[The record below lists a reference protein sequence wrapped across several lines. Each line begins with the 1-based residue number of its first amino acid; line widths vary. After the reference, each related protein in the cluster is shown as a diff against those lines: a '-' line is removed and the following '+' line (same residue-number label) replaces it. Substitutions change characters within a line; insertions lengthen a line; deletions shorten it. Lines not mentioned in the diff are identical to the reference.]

1 MPPKKI
7 ASGRVDLK
15 KPIHTMLN
23 KSTIQLMALGLIG
36 SMAATS
42 FADESALIDALVRK
56 GVLKKGE
63 AEQLRAQAC
72 KECAS
77 DKLSGKVSLGESVSS
92 LKLTG
97 DLRLRYQYSNDQDNQ
112 TLAASTNGSGTH
124 NTGYRLRLRI
134 NADYKVDENFFAGF
148 GLRTFTGGAGNIAPR
163 GDEGRRSAD
172 RDLASNYYENYS
184 IGISKAFIG
193 WTPTPG
199 ITVIAGKQENPFYT
213 TDMVWGSE
221 VNPAGF
227 TQQIDLNKVFG
238 FSGISLKVNSGQ
250 FIVSDNT
257 ENDPAHNDNRD
268 GFIWQTQV
276 VASVDL
282 GSSAKLTVAP
292 GYYSSNGA
300 RSVAFGRENVANLG
314 LTPDGEHLD
323 NMQIVLLPGDVSTEL
338 AGQKV
343 KFQWD
348 LAYNLDGA
356 NRSKAILGNL
366 ASGSGTDKLAWLL
379 GVQVGENKKKGDWS
393 AVANYRRVGLSAVDH
408 LITDADF
415 AFGDVNATGFKVG
428 FTYNVG
434 NATTIG
440 LNYYIVDN
448 LRKDIGTLP
457 GYYNT
462 TAHEFVGSNSSQI
475 IQADVSVKF

>member
-1 MPPKKI
+1 
-7 ASGRVDLK
+7 
-15 KPIHTMLN
+15 MLH
-23 KSTIQLMALGLIG
+23 KSTVQLMALGLIG

-72 KECAS
+72 KDCAS

-97 DLRLRYQYSNDQDNQ
+97 DLRMRYQYSNDDSN
-112 TLAASTNGSGTH
+112 ASATPDSGSH

-148 GLRTFTGGAGNIAPR
+148 GLATKAGAANTVGTR
-163 GDEGRRSAD
+163 GQNEDRRSAD
-172 RDLASNYYENYS
+172 RDLASDYYNNYDIAIN
-184 IGISKAFIG
+184 KAFIG

-199 ITVIAGKQENPFYT
+199 VTLIAGKQENPFYT

-221 VNPAGF
+221 VYPAGF
-227 TQQIDLNKVFG
+227 TQQIDLSKILG
-238 FSGISLKVNSGQ
+238 LSGIGLKVNSGQ
-250 FIVSDNT
+250 FIVKNND
-257 ENDPAHNDNRD
+257 ENLGSPDDSNNNRD
-268 GFIWQTQV
+268 AFIWQTQL
-276 VASVDL
+276 VASADL

-292 GYYSSNGA
+292 GFYSSNGA
-300 RSVAFGRENVANLG
+300 ASDSGTLENL
-314 LTPDGEHLD
+314 
-323 NMQIVLLPGDVSTEL
+323 QIVLLPGDVSL
-338 AGQKV
+338 DLGGQKA
-343 KFQWD
+343 KFLWD
-348 LAYNLDGA
+348 FAYNLDGK
-356 NRSKAILGNL
+356 NRSFNNVAIGRKEN
-366 ASGSGTDKLAWLL
+366 GTDQMAWLL

-393 AVANYRRVGLSAVDH
+393 ALANYRKVGASAVDH
-408 LITDADF
+408 VITDADF
-415 AFGDVNATGFKVG
+415 AFGEVNATGFKLG

-434 NATTIG
+434 NATTVG

-448 LRKDIGTLP
+448 LRKEIGTIP
-457 GYYNT
+457 G
-462 TAHEFVGSNSSQI
+462 GSNSSQI